1 MSPKIIRD
9 QSFLTQML
17 KRTIPDKLIL
27 KRFKYKSPDHNL
39 YVHKLKII
47 LQLEAIISTK
57 NSCLE

>member
-1 MSPKIIRD
+1 
-9 QSFLTQML
+9 ML
-17 KRTIPDKLIL
+17 KGTIPDKLIL